1 MKTKTLKE
9 EIELIKSPRVR
20 DKSFGKTGDEKID
33 MIVELFKKREE
44 EFIKELKEEM
54 FDLIYN
60 DGEYSDFA
68 EMIDKLSGPK
78 LI

>member
-1 MKTKTLKE
+1 MKTLSDKIQTIGYMKQW
-9 EIELIKSPRVR
+9 IK
-20 DKSFGKTGDEKID
+20 DEDVK
-33 MIVELFKKREE
+33 

>member
-1 MKTKTLKE
+1 MTTKTLSDK
-9 EIELIKSPRVR
+9 IQTIGYMKQWIK
-20 DKSFGKTGDEKID
+20 DEDVK
-33 MIVELFKKREE
+33 

-68 EMIDKLSGPK
+68 EMIDKLAGPK

>member
-1 MKTKTLKE
+1 MKTLSDKIQTIGYMKQW
-9 EIELIKSPRVR
+9 IK
-20 DKSFGKTGDEKID
+20 DEDVK
-33 MIVELFKKREE
+33 

-68 EMIDKLSGPK
+68 EMIDKLAGPK

>member
-1 MKTKTLKE
+1 MKTLSDKIQTIGYMKQW
-9 EIELIKSPRVR
+9 IK
-20 DKSFGKTGDEKID
+20 DEDVK
-33 MIVELFKKREE
+33 

-68 EMIDKLSGPK
+68 EMIDKLAGDK